1 MDEDMV
7 SHCAVCGHSMLDM
20 DTAYEVNIGPRRK
33 SEYGEYQLVKVFCS
47 RKCGGEYAG

>member
-20 DTAYEVNIGPRRK
+20 DTAYEVNIRVNMV
-33 SEYGEYQLVKVFCS
+33 STNW
-47 RKCGGEYAG
+47 